1 MEVKKFIF
9 GSLSCFLIFL
19 FMFLLVYVYAIVAAS
34 TVSAEED
41 FFLVFI
47 SQKDKTAKIISKN
60 PSLRSCQENTEES
73 ILGFSEFLQQEQEK
87 HGLQICCVNREQTE
101 YVCFYLDKNPL
112 AEGRDFKKDI

>member
-1 MEVKKFIF
+1 MRIINFIF
-9 GSLSCFLIFL
+9 GLFTAFVVLFLLYLLLFL
-19 FMFLLVYVYAIVAAS
+19 FSSSKAFAA
-34 TVSAEED
+34 ED